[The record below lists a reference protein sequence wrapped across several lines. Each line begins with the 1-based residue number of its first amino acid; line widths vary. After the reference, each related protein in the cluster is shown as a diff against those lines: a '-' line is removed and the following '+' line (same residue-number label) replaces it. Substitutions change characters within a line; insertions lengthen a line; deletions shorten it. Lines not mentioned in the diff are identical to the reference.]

1 MGAGKNAKSSICM
14 TIGTG
19 IGGCVI
25 LNNKLVHGFSN
36 SAGEVGYM
44 NINGESFQDVAS
56 TTSLV
61 KKVAKIKN
69 IPEQDIN
76 RKIIFDMA
84 KNNDED
90 SLPQHNISG
99 KIIFD
104 MAKNNDKDCL
114 NEIDN
119 MVKSLA
125 IGISNVCYVIN
136 PEVVILGGGIM
147 AQEEFLRPRI
157 DKALKEVLVPKVYEN
172 TKIEFAKRQND
183 AGMIGALY
191 NFLN

>member
-1 MGAGKNAKSSICM
+1 M

-44 NINGESFQDVAS
+44 NINGESFQDLAS
-56 TTSLV
+56 TSSLV
-61 KKVAKIKN
+61 RKVAEIKN
-69 IPEQDIN
+69 I
-76 RKIIFDMA
+76 
-84 KNNDED
+84 
-90 SLPQHNISG
+90 PQHNISG

-125 IGISNVCYVIN
+125 IGIANICYVIN

-147 AQEEFLRPRI
+147 AQEEFLKPRI
-157 DKALKEVLVPKVYEN
+157 DKALKETLVARVYEN

-191 NFLN
+191 NFLCQI